1 MRTDVR
7 YRVAVA
13 GAELA
18 MAVLADEPDG
28 CVAIDLESGAFVR
41 AIHPPSPDDAS
52 PGALDVVM
60 GEIAAPLAPPDAS
73 RPEAVQL
80 TAPPIRTGR
89 LTRQRAERYLAPLQ
103 HPPHGPLLG
112 VPGVAVP
119 YWTLSGDRPSVT
131 LVEPAMG
138 PQVRWGPGGYECRF
152 AWRGTVHQLPL
163 GDRGL
168 AASLWRQ
175 GVDRCAGRELTRHLG
190 FRPGHLLVVLTPP
203 TDGYCYKQVSAL
215 LPAS

>member
-7 YRVAVA
+7 YRVAVV

-18 MAVLADEPDG
+18 MAVLAEEPDG
-28 CVAIDLESGAFVR
+28 CVAVDLESGAFVR
-41 AIHPPSPDDAS
+41 AIHPPLPRDAS
-52 PGALDVVM
+52 PAPFDVVTA
-60 GEIAAPLAPPDAS
+60 EIASGLDPPDAA

-80 TAPPIRTGR
+80 AAAPSRTGR
-89 LTRQRAERYLAPLQ
+89 LTRRRAERYLQALQ

-112 VPGVAVP
+112 FSGVAVP

-138 PQVRWGPGGYECRF
+138 PQIRWGPAGYECRF
-152 AWRGTVHQLPL
+152 AWQGTVHELPL
-163 GDRGL
+163 GDRRL

-190 FRPGHLLVVLTPP
+190 YRPQRLLVVLTPP
-203 TDGYCYKQVSAL
+203 ADGYCYKQVSAL
-215 LPAS
+215 LPAG

>member
-7 YRVAVA
+7 YRVAVV

-18 MAVLADEPDG
+18 MAVLAEEPDG
-28 CVAIDLESGAFVR
+28 CVAVDLESGAFVR
-41 AIHPPSPDDAS
+41 AIHPPLPRDAS
-52 PGALDVVM
+52 PAPLDVVTA
-60 GEIAAPLAPPDAS
+60 EIASPLDPPDAA

-80 TAPPIRTGR
+80 AAAPTRTGR
-89 LTRQRAERYLAPLQ
+89 LTRRRAERYLQALQ

-112 VPGVAVP
+112 FSGVAIP

-138 PQVRWGPGGYECRF
+138 PQIRWGPAGYECRF
-152 AWRGTVHQLPL
+152 AWQGTVHELPL
-163 GDRGL
+163 GDRRL

-190 FRPGHLLVVLTPP
+190 FRPQRLLVVLTPP
-203 TDGYCYKQVSAL
+203 ADGYCYKQVSAL
-215 LPAS
+215 VPAG